1 MEKSG
6 HLELM
11 PSFDIASEVDLQEL
25 DNALNQARKE
35 VTTRFDFKNAGAEIE
50 DEKTLVIIRAADG
63 FKLKALLEIIMGKL
77 AKRNISLKNIDPQ
90 KPEVAP
96 TGHARQ
102 EIKIKQGLEP
112 EKAKEISQY
121 IRDLKLKVTAQIQE
135 QQVRVQGKNRDD
147 LQEVIAALRK
157 KDFDVALAFK
167 NFRD

>member
-1 MEKSG
+1 
-6 HLELM
+6 M

-35 VTTRFDFKNAGAEIE
+35 VATRFDFKNAGAEIE
-50 DEKTLVIIRAADG
+50 DEKTLVKIRAVDA

-90 KPEVAP
+90 KADIAP

-112 EKAKEISQY
+112 EKAKEISQF
-121 IRDLKLKVTAQIQE
+121 IRDLKLKCTAQIQE

-157 KDFDVALAFK
+157 KDFEVALAFK

>member
-1 MEKSG
+1 
-6 HLELM
+6 M

-35 VTTRFDFKNAGAEIE
+35 VATRFDFKNAGAEIE
-50 DEKTLVIIRAADG
+50 DEKTLVKIRAADG

-90 KPEVAP
+90 KMEIAP

-147 LQEVIAALRK
+147 LQAVIAALRK
-157 KDFDVALAFK
+157 KDFEVALAFK